1 MLNEKLPL
9 SETIYQLRTIE
20 QAILYDSI
28 LTVSK
33 AEEED
38 TTSFLMDEYEKE
50 KLNYPFQPPEF
61 EPKAALW
68 AAKTIYFA
76 TQFLI
81 NRKDTV
87 KDFNIF
93 LPNYNATI
101 NPSAVLSADL
111 CLRFLPFLLNEFSRI
126 DPEDVVIPI
135 LEGFLTTFHY
145 SSIGYDLKTDYQ
157 QLNFDILKQN
167 NCLEQLYLNRITE
180 KKALPFVEIPY
191 IKQRLMA
198 NFGDYQKVFWTD
210 FELINNRDL

>member
-1 MLNEKLPL
+1 MLNKKLPL
-9 SETIYQLRTIE
+9 AETIYQLRTIE
-20 QAILYDSI
+20 QAILYDTILSI
-28 LTVSK
+28 SK

-38 TTSFLMDEYEKE
+38 TISFLIDEYEKE
-50 KLNYPFQPPEF
+50 KLNYPFQPPDF

-87 KDFNIF
+87 KDFDVF
-93 LPNYNATI
+93 LPNYDSPI
-101 NPSAVLSADL
+101 NSSALLSADL

-126 DPEDVVIPI
+126 DPEDVLIPI
-135 LEGFLTTFHY
+135 LEEFLTNFHY

-157 QLNFDILKQN
+157 QLNLDILKQN

-191 IKQRLMA
+191 IKQQLMA